1 MKNEPKVNLLEVL
14 KGVVDAKNMDDTV
27 VIGALKQALIQ
38 AARKYLHIE
47 KKIEVDIDTE
57 SNEVH
62 VMLRVEVVDDFPDYD
77 PNMTAEEVEAMDEG
91 YMLVPEAQEFNEAAQ
106 AGDLLEIEIPVTAFG
121 RQAIQTAKQLLTQH
135 IRDAERQKI
144 MDTYRGR
151 IGTMVSGEVLRLE
164 GRNVIVS
171 LGKQTEAVLPPR
183 EQISRERLAQGAS
196 IKAVIARVEES
207 SKNGAQVVLSRA
219 SGDFLKELFRQEVP
233 EIYEGTVEIKGVAR
247 EPGLRAKI
255 AVYSRDEHVDPVG
268 ACVGM
273 KGARVQTIVREL
285 GNERIDIVHWNP
297 DLDVF
302 IQRSLAPANIVKMS
316 EVPGTRRVVVVI
328 NDENLAQAIGKNGQ
342 NVKLA
347 SQLVERD
354 LDVFGE
360 KEWSEKDEE
369 AKALV
374 MTPRPNEVN
383 RYAQM
388 KADNLF
394 AKGEAAA
401 ESVEAA
407 AEPEEAPAAET
418 VESPVVESAENEQAN
433 TEE

>member
-219 SGDFLKELFRQEVP
+219 SGEFLKELFRQEVP

-394 AKGEAAA
+394 AKGEAAEETAA
-401 ESVEAA
+401 ES
-407 AEPEEAPAAET
+407 EETPAAEA
-418 VESPVVESAENEQAN
+418 VESPAVESAENEQAN

>member
-268 ACVGM
+268 DCVGM

-297 DLDVF
+297 DIDVF

-401 ESVEAA
+401 E
-407 AEPEEAPAAET
+407 PEEVPATEA
-418 VESPVVESAENEQAN
+418 VESPAVESAENEQAN

>member
-14 KGVVDAKNMDDTV
+14 KGVVDAKNMDDAV

-106 AGDLLEIEIPVTAFG
+106 AGDMLEIEIPVTAFG

-207 SKNGAQVVLSRA
+207 TKNGAQVVLSRA

-360 KEWSEKDEE
+360 KEWSEKDEA
-369 AKALV
+369 AKAQV

-394 AKGEAAA
+394 AK
-401 ESVEAA
+401 VEA
-407 AEPEEAPAAET
+407 
-418 VESPVVESAENEQAN
+418 ESAEAEVAEAESAEVDAVEGEEEK
-433 TEE
+433 TEA

>member
-14 KGVVDAKNMDDTV
+14 KGVVDAKNMDDSV

-106 AGDLLEIEIPVTAFG
+106 AGDMLEIEIPVTAFG

-207 SKNGAQVVLSRA
+207 TKNGAQVVLSRA

-297 DLDVF
+297 DLDVL

-360 KEWSEKDEE
+360 KEWSEKDEA
-369 AKALV
+369 AKAQV

-394 AKGEAAA
+394 AKT
-401 ESVEAA
+401 
-407 AEPEEAPAAET
+407 ET
-418 VESPVVESAENEQAN
+418 ESAEAEAAEAESAEVEAVEGEEEK
-433 TEE
+433 TEA

>member
-77 PNMTAEEVEAMDEG
+77 LNMTAEEVEAMDEG

-297 DLDVF
+297 DIDVF

-401 ESVEAA
+401 E
-407 AEPEEAPAAET
+407 PEEVPAAEA
-418 VESPVVESAENEQAN
+418 VESPAVESAENEQAN

>member
-1 MKNEPKVNLLEVL
+1 MKNEPKVNLVEVL

-77 PNMTAEEVEAMDEG
+77 PEMTAEQVEAMDEC

-106 AGDLLEIEIPVTAFG
+106 AGDMLEIEIPVTAFG

-164 GRNVIVS
+164 GRNIIVS

-196 IKAVIARVEES
+196 LKAVIARVEES
-207 SKNGAQVVLSRA
+207 AKNGAQVVLSRA

-285 GNERIDIVHWNP
+285 GNERIDIVHWNS

-316 EVPGTRRVVVVI
+316 EVQGTRRVVVVI

-360 KEWSEKDEE
+360 KEWSEKDEA
-369 AKALV
+369 AKAQV
-374 MTPRPNEVN
+374 MTPRPNELN

-394 AKGEAAA
+394 AKN
-401 ESVEAA
+401 
-407 AEPEEAPAAET
+407 EEVSAD
-418 VESPVVESAENEQAN
+418 VESAEVDSVDVNAVENEEQ

>member
-1 MKNEPKVNLLEVL
+1 MKNEPKVNLVEVL
-14 KGVVDAKNMDDTV
+14 KGVVDAKNMDDSV

-62 VMLRVEVVDDFPDYD
+62 VMLRVEVVEDFPDYD

-106 AGDLLEIEIPVTAFG
+106 AGDMLEIEIPVTAFG

-207 SKNGAQVVLSRA
+207 TKNGAQVVLSRA

-360 KEWSEKDEE
+360 KEWSEKDEA
-369 AKALV
+369 AKAQV

-383 RYAQM
+383 RFAQM
-388 KADNLF
+388 RADNLF
-394 AKGEAAA
+394 AKN
-401 ESVEAA
+401 
-407 AEPEEAPAAET
+407 ET
-418 VESPVVESAENEQAN
+418 ETADAESAEVEA
-433 TEE
+433 TESEEKTEA

>member
-297 DLDVF
+297 DIDVF

-394 AKGEAAA
+394 AKGEAAEETAA
-401 ESVEAA
+401 ES
-407 AEPEEAPAAET
+407 EETPAAEA
-418 VESPVVESAENEQAN
+418 VESPAVESAENEQAN

>member
-297 DLDVF
+297 DIDVF

-374 MTPRPNEVN
+374 MQPRPNEVN

-394 AKGEAAA
+394 AKGEAAEETA
-401 ESVEAA
+401 V
-407 AEPEEAPAAET
+407 EPEEAPAAEA
-418 VESPVVESAENEQAN
+418 VESPAVESAENEQAA

>member
-285 GNERIDIVHWNP
+285 GNERIDIVQWNP
-297 DLDVF
+297 AGHGQV
-302 IQRSLAPANIVKMS
+302 PA
-316 EVPGTRRVVVVI
+316 G
-328 NDENLAQAIGKNGQ
+328 
-342 NVKLA
+342 
-347 SQLVERD
+347 
-354 LDVFGE
+354 
-360 KEWSEKDEE
+360 
-369 AKALV
+369 
-374 MTPRPNEVN
+374 
-383 RYAQM
+383 
-388 KADNLF
+388 
-394 AKGEAAA
+394 
-401 ESVEAA
+401 
-407 AEPEEAPAAET
+407 
-418 VESPVVESAENEQAN
+418 
-433 TEE
+433 

>member
-297 DLDVF
+297 DIDVF

-374 MTPRPNEVN
+374 MQPRPNEVN

-394 AKGEAAA
+394 AKGEVA
-401 ESVEAA
+401 EENAV
-407 AEPEEAPAAET
+407 EPEEAPAAEA
-418 VESPVVESAENEQAN
+418 VESPAVESAENEQAA

>member
-297 DLDVF
+297 NMDVF
-302 IQRSLAPANIVKMS
+302 ITRALAPANVVKLS

-328 NDENLAQAIGKNGQ
+328 NDDNLAQAIGKNGQ

-360 KEWSEKDEE
+360 KEWSEKDDE

-374 MTPRPNEVN
+374 LAPRPQEL
-383 RYAQM
+383 RRAAAR
-388 KADNLF
+388 KADALF
-394 AKGEAAA
+394 GDAKQEN
-401 ESVEAA
+401 VA
-407 AEPEEAPAAET
+407 AEPQEGAVAEAQTEAQ
-418 VESPVVESAENEQAN
+418 ENE
-433 TEE
+433 

>member
-77 PNMTAEEVEAMDEG
+77 PNMTAEEVEAMHEG

-394 AKGEAAA
+394 AKD
-401 ESVEAA
+401 EAA
-407 AEPEEAPAAET
+407 AEPEDTPADEA
-418 VESPVVESAENEQAN
+418 VESPAAESAENEQAN

>member
-297 DLDVF
+297 DIDVF

-401 ESVEAA
+401 E
-407 AEPEEAPAAET
+407 PEEIPAAEA
-418 VESPVVESAENEQAN
+418 VESPAVESAENEQAN

>member
-219 SGDFLKELFRQEVP
+219 SGEFLKELFRQEVP

-297 DLDVF
+297 DIDVF

-394 AKGEAAA
+394 AKGEAAEETA
-401 ESVEAA
+401 V
-407 AEPEEAPAAET
+407 EPEEAPAAEA
-418 VESPVVESAENEQAN
+418 VESPAVESAENEQAA

>member
-394 AKGEAAA
+394 AKDEAA
-401 ESVEAA
+401 EETA
-407 AEPEEAPAAET
+407 AEPKETPAAEA
-418 VESPVVESAENEQAN
+418 VESPAAESAENEQAN

>member
-219 SGDFLKELFRQEVP
+219 SGDFIKELFRQEVP

-394 AKGEAAA
+394 AKGEAAEETA
-401 ESVEAA
+401 V
-407 AEPEEAPAAET
+407 EPEEAPAAEA
-418 VESPVVESAENEQAN
+418 VESPAVESAENEQAN

>member
-285 GNERIDIVHWNP
+285 GNGRIDIVHWNP
-297 DLDVF
+297 DIDVF

-374 MTPRPNEVN
+374 MQPRPNEVN

-394 AKGEAAA
+394 AKGEAAEETA
-401 ESVEAA
+401 V
-407 AEPEEAPAAET
+407 EPEEAPAAEA
-418 VESPVVESAENEQAN
+418 VESPAVESAENEQAA

>member
-219 SGDFLKELFRQEVP
+219 SGEFLKELFRQEVP

-297 DLDVF
+297 DIDVF

-394 AKGEAAA
+394 AKGEAAEETA
-401 ESVEAA
+401 V
-407 AEPEEAPAAET
+407 EPEETPAAEA
-418 VESPVVESAENEQAN
+418 VESPAVESAENEQAN

>member
-285 GNERIDIVHWNP
+285 GNERIDIVHWNEN
-297 DLDVF
+297 LDVF
-302 IQRSLAPANIVKMS
+302 ITRALSPANVVKLA

-328 NDENLAQAIGKNGQ
+328 NDDNLAQAIGKNGQ

-360 KEWSEKDEE
+360 KEWSEKDDE
-369 AKALV
+369 AKAQVLA
-374 MTPRPNEVN
+374 PRPQEL
-383 RYAQM
+383 RRSAAQ
-388 KADNLF
+388 KAEALF
-394 AKGEAAA
+394 ADA
-401 ESVEAA
+401 EKQ
-407 AEPEEAPAAET
+407 EE
-418 VESPVVESAENEQAN
+418 SN
-433 TEE
+433 

>member
-77 PNMTAEEVEAMDEG
+77 PNMTSEEVEAMDEG

-297 DLDVF
+297 DIDVF

-374 MTPRPNEVN
+374 MQPRPNEVN

-394 AKGEAAA
+394 AKGEAAEENA
-401 ESVEAA
+401 V
-407 AEPEEAPAAET
+407 EPEEAPAAEA
-418 VESPVVESAENEQAN
+418 VESPAVESAENEQAA

>member
-14 KGVVDAKNMDDTV
+14 KGVVDAKNMDDSV
-27 VIGALKQALIQ
+27 VVGALKQALVQ

-77 PNMTAEEVEAMDEG
+77 PNMTAEEVEVMDEG

-106 AGDLLEIEIPVTAFG
+106 AGDMLEIEIPVSAFG

-369 AKALV
+369 AKAQV
-374 MTPRPNEVN
+374 MTPRPSEVN

-394 AKGEAAA
+394 VKNEAESAAA
-401 ESVEAA
+401 ET
-407 AEPEEAPAAET
+407 EEA
-418 VESPVVESAENEQAN
+418 VE
-433 TEE
+433 TEEVKTEE

>member
-374 MTPRPNEVN
+374 MKPRPNEVN

-401 ESVEAA
+401 ESEEAA
-407 AEPEEAPAAET
+407 AEPEEAPAAEAA
-418 VESPVVESAENEQAN
+418 ESPAVESAENEQAN

>member
-394 AKGEAAA
+394 AKD
-401 ESVEAA
+401 EAA
-407 AEPEEAPAAET
+407 AEPEETPADEA
-418 VESPVVESAENEQAN
+418 VESPAAESAENDQAN